1 MNSNHI
7 VNDAKIKFSV
17 AVDHFRDELKKL
29 RTGRANAAMLD
40 GIMVEAYGTQMPLIQ
55 VATISVPEAQLIQI
69 TPFDPSNLHV
79 ISSAIR
85 ENQSF
90 GLNPSDDG
98 HVVRVPIPP
107 LTEERRK
114 EIVKLVGQKQEES
127 MISLRNV
134 RHETLDAINRAQ
146 KNKELSEDDANRLEK
161 QVDDAMNLAR
171 SQVEATAKSK
181 DAEILTV

>member
-69 TPFDPSNLHV
+69 TPLTRV
-79 ISSAIR
+79 IY
-85 ENQSF
+85 
-90 GLNPSDDG
+90 
-98 HVVRVPIPP
+98 
-107 LTEERRK
+107 T
-114 EIVKLVGQKQEES
+114 
-127 MISLRNV
+127 
-134 RHETLDAINRAQ
+134 
-146 KNKELSEDDANRLEK
+146 
-161 QVDDAMNLAR
+161 
-171 SQVEATAKSK
+171 
-181 DAEILTV
+181 